1 MSAHA
6 IRVIDFHG
14 HVGRWDEYAMRD
26 EPARMLAAMDAVGI
40 DQTAVFDIFHAD
52 GRTGNDTTAAFVARH
67 PQRFIGFA
75 YVSPTQ
81 PAAAIRAELAR
92 CIDGLGFRAIKLYPP
107 YAPWPL
113 HDERWFPI
121 YEFAA
126 ERELALLFH
135 TGTEPHALPRHLSAI
150 APRFAS
156 ARFVAGHSGNVA
168 VTRRQALDAARAYPN
183 IYLETC
189 SSFRTP
195 GVIEQLVA
203 EAGAD
208 RVLFGS
214 DTPLMDPRCQI
225 GKIITAAIDDT
236 AKRMILGENAQRLLR
251 L

>member
-1 MSAHA
+1 
-6 IRVIDFHG
+6 
-14 HVGRWDEYAMRD
+14 
-26 EPARMLAAMDAVGI
+26 
-40 DQTAVFDIFHAD
+40 
-52 GRTGNDTTAAFVARH
+52 
-67 PQRFIGFA
+67 
-75 YVSPTQ
+75 
-81 PAAAIRAELAR
+81 
-92 CIDGLGFRAIKLYPP
+92 
-107 YAPWPL
+107 
-113 HDERWFPI
+113 
-121 YEFAA
+121 
-126 ERELALLFH
+126 
-135 TGTEPHALPRHLSAI
+135 
-150 APRFAS
+150 
-156 ARFVAGHSGNVA
+156 VA